1 MTDSGTPI
9 SASGINIYNEKSL
22 HADLKQW
29 YARAEDLLEI
39 KMDGYI
45 IDLVRGDLLVE
56 IQTGSFSPLKRKL
69 ARLLE
74 SHTVRLVYPIPAEK
88 WIVMRSWTD
97 GELPRKRKS
106 PKRGCAEQLFAQT
119 IYIPHLIQND
129 NFSIEV
135 LFTREEEFRRPVE
148 KKHRRSKGWVTEERR
163 LLDVVGSQVFQ
174 TAADLM
180 ALLPAGLP
188 EVFSVRD
195 LARAMRQPPTLARKA
210 VYTLREMGLISP
222 VGRKGRALQYSRIA

>member
-1 MTDSGTPI
+1 MTDLETLI

-22 HADLKQW
+22 HSDLKQW
-29 YARAEDLLEI
+29 YARAEDRLEI

-74 SHTVRLVYPIPAEK
+74 SHPVRLVYPIPVEK
-88 WIVMRSWTD
+88 WIVMRSWKD
-97 GELPRKRKS
+97 DEPPSKRKS
-106 PKRGCAEQLFAQT
+106 PKHGSAEHLFAQT

-148 KKHRRSKGWVTEERR
+148 KKHRRSKGWVMEERR
-163 LLDVVGSQVFQ
+163 LLDVIGSQVFH
-174 TAADLM
+174 TAGDLL

-188 EVFSVRD
+188 VEFTVRD
-195 LARAMRQPPTLARKA
+195 LAQAMRQTTALAQKA
-210 VYTLREMGLISP
+210 VYTLRKMGLIIP
-222 VGRKGRALQYSRIA
+222 AGRKGRAFLYSRSA